1 MSSKVRGRDER
12 FIEFFD
18 GRIVVFI
25 GAKLCLVLLAVR
37 HRKGNKAVTFFR
49 NPSRRLCSPGKT
61 ANYPPHSS
69 VLKVTESVALRV
81 PFVTFT
87 VAVTFVSSG

>member
-1 MSSKVRGRDER
+1 MFRA
-12 FIEFFD
+12 D
-18 GRIVVFI
+18 GTPR
-25 GAKLCLVLLAVR
+25 ADK
-37 HRKGNKAVTFFR
+37 KEKAVARESHATANR
-49 NPSRRLCSPGKT
+49 GCSRKKT

-87 VAVTFVSSG
+87 VAVTFVSSR